1 MERRRNAT
9 SSLFEKNRNVA
20 VLIFNDMDE
29 DKVKELVNRLPL
41 KRKGKVLN
49 IYILLN
55 SFEFN

>member
-29 DKVKELVNRLPL
+29 YKVKELMNRLPMYKL
-41 KRKGKVLN
+41 RKSIEYLYFIKQ
-49 IYILLN
+49 
-55 SFEFN
+55 F